1 MGGSDLNAS
10 LVVHR
15 TVLTV
20 LEANRLLEVP
30 VPAPRKRRERAD
42 CSSPRSS
49 QGSRTLCRPSG
60 MFRLVS
66 EGVDTLQRF
75 RSEPRDQ
82 VPRSG

>member
-1 MGGSDLNAS
+1 MGGGDLNAS

-20 LEANRLLEVP
+20 LEASGLLKKYP
-30 VPAPRKRRERAD
+30 CRRRARFTFN

-60 MFRLVS
+60 MLRLVS
-66 EGVDTLQRF
+66 EGRHTAEVQIRAA
-75 RSEPRDQ
+75 
-82 VPRSG
+82 

>member
-30 VPAPRKRRERAD
+30 VPAPRKRREHAG
-42 CSSPRSS
+42 CSSTRSS
-49 QGSRTLCRPSG
+49 QGSRTLCRLSG

-66 EGVDTLQRF
+66 QGVDTLQRF